1 MNVRTVRYPF
11 AVAAFAALTLA
22 AGQPVV
28 ADTPLGHT
36 GTVGAHSLTDT
47 SSTPGTRCD
56 YKFSSGLGLGKLK
69 SMTVKPP
76 NMSPV
81 RTKQIV
87 GWQFTIQRRFVG
99 SSTGPWK
106 QVYHSITQTTSIGGG
121 DSGGFTSMTAPISLP
136 ANEGA
141 TGEHFYRVIV
151 KMFWYH
157 ADSSVMGTARNRVDF
172 YRGVMNTGEH
182 WTDNGSCGGLSPS

>member
-1 MNVRTVRYPF
+1 MNGRTLRFPF

-22 AGQPVV
+22 AGQPVL

-47 SSTPGTRCD
+47 HSTPGAKCHYEGGGVGVGFIDSIKVR
-56 YKFSSGLGLGKLK
+56 
-69 SMTVKPP
+69 PP

-81 RTKQIV
+81 RTKQIA
-87 GWQFTIQRRFVG
+87 GWQFTVERRFVG

-106 QVYHSITQTTSIGGG
+106 QVYHSVIQTTSIGGG
-121 DSGGFTSMTAPISLP
+121 DSGGFTSMTAPISVP
-136 ANEGA
+136 SNEGT
-141 TGEHFYRVIV
+141 TGEHFFRVIV

-172 YRGVMNTGEH
+172 YREIKGNLAATF
-182 WTDNGSCGGLSPS
+182 DGSCGGLSFS